1 LLDITSG
8 KVDRCKSIIYC
19 SEPRRISLSRWT
31 IMTKVAVISTDDRV
45 YGVNKSLELL
55 GINPAKGKNIILKP
69 NFNTADPPPASTSME
84 TLKQL
89 IIKIKEMG
97 AESITIAER
106 CGPANTEEAF
116 RKKGL
121 YELADELDFSVVNIS
136 ALPREGFVMKN
147 PEGSHWKNGF
157 LFAKIFEEA
166 ECVIET
172 CCLKTHM
179 YGGHFTLSLKNATAL
194 VPREGY
200 GYMSELHSSPHQR
213 KMIAEINTAYK
224 WDLVIMDG
232 VVSFV
237 DGGPMEGT
245 RKDANVFVSG
255 IDKIAI
261 DAVGVALLRM
271 LGTTLEVTQGPIH
284 EQEQIARAIELG
296 IGISSLGDVEFL
308 TDSPESDEIV
318 EQIRAEFA

>member
-1 LLDITSG
+1 
-8 KVDRCKSIIYC
+8 
-19 SEPRRISLSRWT
+19 
-31 IMTKVAVISTDDRV
+31 MTKVAVISTKDRV
-45 YGVNKSLELL
+45 YGVNRSLELL
-55 GINPAKGKNIILKP
+55 GINPAKGKNVILKP

-89 IIKIKEMG
+89 IIKIKMMG
-97 AESITIAER
+97 ANSITIAER

-116 RKKGL
+116 KKKGL
-121 YELADELDFSVVNIS
+121 YELADELDFSIVNIS
-136 ALPREGFVMKN
+136 ALPREEFVMKN
-147 PEGSHWKNGF
+147 LDGSHWKDGF
-157 LFAKIFEEA
+157 LFTKIYDEA

-213 KMIAEINTAYK
+213 KMIAEINAAYK

-245 RKDANVFVSG
+245 RKDSNVFVAG
-255 IDKIAI
+255 TDKIAI
-261 DAVGVALLRM
+261 DAIGVALLRM
-271 LGTTLEVTQGPIH
+271 LGTTPEVTQGPILD
-284 EQEQIARAIELG
+284 QEQIARAVELG
-296 IGISSLGDVEFL
+296 IGISSLDDIDFL
-308 TDSPESDEIV
+308 VDSRESSRMV
-318 EQIRAEFA
+318 GQIQAEFA